1 MGLLISLITQ
11 PWTMIFVVVLI
22 LAGAAYFYLRGAPAF
37 IKLVSDWKVWLAIVA
52 ACFLIGSA
60 NLNQKV
66 EDLQEEV
73 KVEQVEADA
82 YADAA
87 DVLTDRATN
96 IRTRAAEN
104 QRITTAIVEA
114 TPGEEVDAVMDAIA
128 AEDQRRAD
136 ADSGAG
142 A

>member
-11 PWTMIFVVVLI
+11 PWTIIFLVALVVAAAGYAYWKGPAGLLK
-22 LAGAAYFYLRGAPAF
+22 LALDLRTW
-37 IKLVSDWKVWLAIVA
+37 VAIVA
-52 ACFLIGSA
+52 AVVLIGSA

-87 DVLTDRATN
+87 DVLSERHVN
-96 IRTRAAEN
+96 IRTRAAEGE
-104 QRITTAIVEA
+104 RITTAIITA
-114 TPGEEVDAVMDAIA
+114 PPGEEVDAVMDAIA

>member
-1 MGLLISLITQ
+1 MGLIWSLITQ
-11 PWTMIFVVVLI
+11 PWTLIALVAVVAAAVAYGYFAGWPKLAKIALDFRTWVVV
-22 LAGAAYFYLRGAPAF
+22 AAA
-37 IKLVSDWKVWLAIVA
+37 V
-52 ACFLIGSA
+52 FLIGSA

-66 EDLQEEV
+66 EHLQEQV

-82 YADAA
+82 FVDAN
-87 DVLTDRATN
+87 DVLVGRMDN
-96 IRTRAAEN
+96 IRTRAAER
-104 QRITTAIVEA
+104 QRITEA
-114 TPGEEVDAVMDAIA
+114 QHQAPPGEEVDAVLDAIA